1 MHNELYIQGH
11 VQLYL
16 MELPP
21 NKKPKPPGPP
31 FHALKMSKNGKTIEK
46 DYRILLLLFIVLN
59 YIICQ
64 V

>member
-1 MHNELYIQGH
+1 MHSFNCFLVVCTMSYLQGH

-31 FHALKMSKNGKTIEK
+31 FHALKMSKMVK
-46 DYRILLLLFIVLN
+46 L
-59 YIICQ
+59 
-64 V
+64 